1 MRRVRKAGLAVR
13 VVALVLAGSLSSSV
27 AVASDNVYIK
37 WTNNSYGGYSNWI
50 TWQFDSS
57 FPTGSAIRSY
67 VSSGRYEWNDVER
80 QLWFSWN
87 QATSDPFAVVK
98 WSDLWWP
105 NSDKMAVANVVG
117 NASGRIVDAEIIFN
131 SSPDHDWKHWY
142 GQTSSPS
149 CRVKYI
155 DIHTTAAHEFGHLVA
170 LHHSDREADTMW
182 PFLPCGT
189 LSKRSLEPHD
199 KDGIRALYPAH

>member
-1 MRRVRKAGLAVR
+1 MRKAGLAVR
-13 VVALVLAGSLSSSV
+13 VVALVPAGSLSSSV

-57 FPTGSAIRSY
+57 FP
-67 VSSGRYEWNDVER
+67 
-80 QLWFSWN
+80 
-87 QATSDPFAVVK
+87 
-98 WSDLWWP
+98 
-105 NSDKMAVANVVG
+105 
-117 NASGRIVDAEIIFN
+117 
-131 SSPDHDWKHWY
+131 
-142 GQTSSPS
+142 
-149 CRVKYI
+149 
-155 DIHTTAAHEFGHLVA
+155 TTAAHEFGHLVA